1 MGDFIDRE
9 KLNAE
14 FDEHV
19 KQANQIFGDTEQM
32 SRVLDETD
40 RVLFS
45 EPILKDACPD
55 INDLNGMVR
64 RQLVVVYL
72 LFPLADDVPISNVH
86 KDSHIG
92 VFRQFKEVLQ
102 LFLMALLGE
111 NILGDVSGD
120 AQKTDRSAG
129 FVL

>member
-9 KLNAE
+9 KLNAV

-19 KQANQIFGDTEQM
+19 KQANEIFGDTEQM

-55 INDLNGMVR
+55 ISDLNGMVR
-64 RQLVVVYL
+64 SYVSGQYT
-72 LFPLADDVPISNVH
+72 
-86 KDSHIG
+86 
-92 VFRQFKEVLQ
+92 EVSPKSIC
-102 LFLMALLGE
+102 A
-111 NILGDVSGD
+111 ILGAFMYLNKSSDEIADNIPVIGYLDDLVMLSNAIEVAKEDLELYRSSVS
-120 AQKTDRSAG
+120 
-129 FVL
+129 